1 MTEQI
6 DMFEMTQEKEKVD
19 RPELIEEIKGL
30 IETLNEASLAY

>member
-19 RPELIEEIKGL
+19 SPEVIEEIKGL
-30 IETLNEASLAY
+30 IETMNEDTLA